1 MSSIIE
7 LFLSCFVIF
16 YLHKSYAVDT
26 MTVAESLTDGDTL
39 TSAGGIFKM
48 GFFSPGNSTNRYVG
62 IWYTNASVLT
72 VVWVANRQ
80 FPLTKNSGVLQL
92 VRNRNLIILDS
103 IQSNNTIWSSSSS
116 SSSSSS
122 HISKKPALNP
132 VLQLLDSGNLVIRD
146 ENDQNPENFHWQSF
160 DHPVDTLLPGMKLG
174 INFKT
179 GLETYL
185 SSWKTSDDP
194 SPGDYNYRFD
204 YTGYPQLIMRK
215 KSVISFRLGS
225 WNGLGF
231 SGIPISKPAIN
242 ASYKIDL
249 IVNEN
254 EVSYTYNLVN
264 KSSTFSKLSITPSG
278 TAQRISFVKQTKSWR
293 VLFTAPAD
301 HCDEYSRCGAYSTC
315 SLLCQ
320 CLDKFT
326 PRNQKEWEVNDGS
339 SGCVRVKNL
348 ECKTDGFRK
357 YSGLKLPD
365 TRFSWFDKNMN
376 LEECEMKCLKNCS
389 CMAYARLNILEGSGC
404 LIWFGDLV
412 DMKDLSVNVQDI
424 YVRMASSDSDHT
436 VLKSSD
442 DKKKKVMIKVLLPLV
457 FGTLIM
463 VMSLMVCYLR
473 KKKRTQMNMEGRLRN
488 INETRNE
495 DMELQL
501 FALQSVI
508 KATKNFSLSCKLGEG
523 GFGPVYKG
531 ILGEGQEVAVKR
543 LSKTSTQG
551 LEEFK
556 NEVIC
561 IAKLQHRNLVKLIG
575 YCMEDDEMM
584 LIYEYMPNNSLDS
597 IIFDEKRRKLLD
609 WPTRYHIINGIARG
623 LLYLHQDSRLRI
635 IHRDLK
641 ASNVLLDS
649 DMNPK
654 ISDFGLARRFGG
666 NEMGSNTRMVV
677 GTYGYMS
684 PEYAV
689 HGLFSVKSDVFSFG
703 VLLLEIV
710 SGKKNRGFF
719 QQDHSDNLL
728 GHAWRL
734 YKEDRSMELIDEAL
748 LESFSVSEAMRSIQV
763 GLLCVQH
770 SPGDRPNM
778 SSVVVMLAGE
788 GSLPEPKQPGFFT
801 EDNILQAQCS
811 SSVATQFSVNEV
823 TITLLDGR

>member
-1 MSSIIE
+1 MPGNIL
-7 LFLSCFVIF
+7 LFLLCSLIS
-16 YLHKSYAVDT
+16 YPQKSYAIDT
-26 MTVAESLTDGDTL
+26 MTVAESITDGDGDTL
-39 TSAGGIFKM
+39 TSAGGIFEM

-62 IWYTNASVLT
+62 IWYSNTSVLT
-72 VVWVANRQ
+72 AVWVANRKH
-80 FPLTKNSGVLQL
+80 PLANKSGVLHL
-92 VRNRNLIILDS
+92 VHNPTPALIILDS
-103 IQSNNTIWSSSSS
+103 IKSNTTIW
-116 SSSSSS
+116 SSSS
-122 HISKKPALNP
+122 HISKKPALSP
-132 VLQLLDSGNLVIRD
+132 ILQLLDSGNLVVRD
-146 ENDQNPENFHWQSF
+146 ENDNNPENFHWQSF

-174 INFKT
+174 KNFKT
-179 GLETYL
+179 GFEIYL
-185 SSWKTSDDP
+185 SSWKSFDDP
-194 SPGDYNYRFD
+194 SPGDYTYRFD
-204 YTGYPQLIMRK
+204 PSGYPQLIMRK
-215 KSVISFRLGS
+215 NSVISFRLGS

-231 SGIPISKPAIN
+231 SGIPFARPVIN
-242 ASYKIDL
+242 PSYKIAVVFND
-249 IVNEN
+249 N
-254 EVSYTYNLVN
+254 EVYYIYNHVN
-264 KSSTFSKLSITPSG
+264 KSTFSKLSITPTG
-278 TAQRISFVKQTKSWR
+278 IAQRMLFVKKPETWR
-293 VLFTAPAD
+293 VLFTGPAD
-301 HCDEYSRCGAYSTC
+301 HCDEYSRCGAYGTC
-315 SLLCQ
+315 NILCQ
-320 CLDKFT
+320 CLDRFV
-326 PRNQKEWEVNDGS
+326 PRNQMEWEVNDGS
-339 SGCVRVKNL
+339 SGCVRVKKL
-348 ECKTDGFRK
+348 ECKSDGFRK

-365 TRFSWFDKNMN
+365 TRFSWYDRSMK
-376 LEECEMKCLKNCS
+376 LEECAIKCLKNCS
-389 CMAYARLNILEGSGC
+389 CMAYASLNMLNGSGC

-442 DKKKKVMIKVLLPLV
+442 DDKKKKMIIKVLLPLV
-457 FGTLIM
+457 FGILIM
-463 VMSLMVCYLR
+463 VMSLMVCYWR
-473 KKKRTQMNMEGRLRN
+473 KKKRLRITIEGRLRN

-501 FALQSVI
+501 FTLQRI
-508 KATKNFSLSCKLGEG
+508 MNATKNFSIGCKLGEG

-531 ILGEGQEVAVKR
+531 ILDEGEEVAVKR

-556 NEVIC
+556 NEVVC

-597 IIFDEKRRKLLD
+597 FIFDEKRRKLLD

-666 NEMGSNTRMVV
+666 NEMGCNTRMVV

-710 SGKKNRGFF
+710 SGRKNRGFF
-719 QQDHSDNLL
+719 QKDHSDNLL

-748 LESFSVSEAMRSIQV
+748 LESFSISEAMRSIQI

-778 SSVVVMLAGE
+778 SSVVLMLAGE

-823 TITLLDGR
+823 TITLIDGR